1 VKRKHEKKN
10 MHTLVY
16 DAIIFST
23 DQVIDAEPTSYIE
36 GR

>member
-1 VKRKHEKKN
+1 MKRRTC
-10 MHTLVY
+10 TLVY